1 VGCSVAEPIVGACV
15 LVLCTAAC
23 QEQDGPLRFCD
34 LAQRFAPPSSR
45 LTADGRLLRDTA
57 SRQVVL
63 RGVNAGGRS
72 KLPPFFPFEF
82 RESGQPD
89 QVAAPSFADALRA
102 YVDRLASWGINVVRL
117 PWSWEGL
124 EPTRGTIDETY
135 LARYVEMVRAFGA
148 RGIRIIVE
156 LHQDV
161 FARPYCGDGFPL
173 WACPQPLPPAPA
185 SCAAWYSGYSA
196 SPDVDAA
203 FDRFWRNEDG
213 LQDAF
218 IAAWRRVAARTW
230 SVEQVIG
237 FDVLNEPHPGTAEKK
252 LWAEKTLRPFYE
264 RLAAELRAAAA
275 PSALIIV
282 EPTGMEGPV
291 TATDLPRPDGSG
303 LVLAPHYYSPIVFL
317 THAWSEQVDLLA
329 PTRSWDGVAAS
340 WGVPFLLGEYGMVAS
355 GSGVCDYVRAQQD
368 ALDQVGGHGTIWEAS
383 MSKVDWNDEGY
394 GLLRPEDGAE
404 RPAVAALVRAYPR
417 AIACTLRAFSFD
429 PRGREGTLE
438 WEAKDGVTE
447 IVAPARLYPEGVTAR
462 LEGAQ
467 GCAVW
472 DATRELL
479 IVATRAA
486 ATAKVGF
493 GPGQSR

>member
-1 VGCSVAEPIVGACV
+1 VTPPRLVGACV

-23 QEQDGPLRFCD
+23 HDDSGPLRFCE

-45 LTADGRLLRDTA
+45 LTADGRLLRDAA
-57 SRQVVL
+57 SRQVLL

-89 QVAAPSFADALRA
+89 QLAAPAFADALRA
-102 YVDRLASWGINVVRL
+102 YVERLASWGLDVVRL
-117 PWSWEGL
+117 SWSWEGL
-124 EPTRGTIDETY
+124 EPTRGTVDETY

-148 RGIRIIVE
+148 RGIFVIVE
-156 LHQDV
+156 FHQDV

-185 SCAAWYSGYSA
+185 SCAAWYTGYSA
-196 SPDVDAA
+196 GPDVAAA

-218 IAAWRRVAARTW
+218 VAAWSRVAARTFA
-230 SVEQVIG
+230 VEQVIG
-237 FDVLNEPHPGTAEKK
+237 FDVLNEPYQGTAEKK
-252 LWAEKTLRPFYE
+252 PWAEQTLRPFYE
-264 RLAAELRAAAA
+264 RLAEALRAAAA
-275 PSALIIV
+275 PGALILV
-282 EPTGMEGPV
+282 EPTGMEGP
-291 TATDLPRPDGSG
+291 TAATDLPRPAVDG
-303 LVLAPHYYSPIVFL
+303 LVLAPHYYSPMVFL
-317 THAWSEQVDLLA
+317 THAFDAKVDLLT

-355 GSGVCDYVRAQQD
+355 GSGVADYVRAQHD

-383 MSKVDWNDEGY
+383 LSKVDWNDEGY
-394 GLLRPEDGAE
+394 GLLQPEDGAE

-417 AIACTLRAFSFD
+417 AIAGTLRAFTFD
-429 PRGREGTLE
+429 ARAREGTLE
-438 WEAKDGVTE
+438 WEARDGVTE

-462 LEGAQ
+462 LEGAE
-467 GCAVW
+467 GCAIW
-472 DATRELL
+472 DPARQLL
-479 IVATRAA
+479 IVATRAS
-486 ATAKVGF
+486 ATARVSF
-493 GPGQSR
+493 GPGQRR